1 MSTNV
6 SDLLGRTAR
15 ACMECL
21 KSTRLRP
28 ILSMTNAPQ
37 HEVAKWLAEQLKAVV
52 KKILQ
57 LLHVKDTFEFCEKL
71 EEFQAENDSSSLFM
85 CSFDVTSLFTSI
97 PLEKTID
104 ICMDSLYRG
113 EDISAST
120 VPEKLFRKLLLKAA
134 TEVEFSC
141 NGEMYR

>member
-1 MSTNV
+1 M
-6 SDLLGRTAR
+6 
-15 ACMECL
+15 
-21 KSTRLRP
+21 P
-28 ILSMTNAPQ
+28 PQ
-37 HEVAKWLAEQLKAVV
+37 HEVAKWLAEELKPVV
-52 KKILQ
+52 KKYSTFTM
-57 LLHVKDTFEFCEKL
+57 KDTFEFCEKL